1 MLGLKKNLGTKE
13 KSQDLDLSWALPV
26 IARNWKRRKKVIKK
40 NIFFVTQ
47 KKNRKY
53 DFCFFA
59 GAQKNEI
66 WATKNAQAWIL
77 VGLCLLLQETGKV

>member
-1 MLGLKKNLGTKE
+1 LGSACYCKKLEKEKNFKNNFCHAKKNE
-13 KSQDLDLSWALPV
+13 
-26 IARNWKRRKKVIKK
+26 N
-40 NIFFVTQ
+40 NIFV
-47 KKNRKY
+47 
-53 DFCFFA
+53 FFA

>member
-1 MLGLKKNLGTKE
+1 LQETGKGE
-13 KSQDLDLSWALPV
+13 KLQKQFLS
-26 IARNWKRRKKVIKK
+26 RKKSEN
-40 NIFFVTQ
+40 NI
-47 KKNRKY
+47 
-53 DFCFFA
+53 FFA